1 MSLERS
7 VAGKWT
13 EIKSIRKKRY
23 PLILGWIY
31 SCDEDVGVLVEYDD
45 EFAILRTKFED
56 KKVLKKNI
64 KIVVSL

>member
-23 PLILGWIY
+23 PLLLGWIY
-31 SCDEDVGVLVEYDD
+31 SCDGEIGMLVEYD
-45 EFAILRTKFED
+45 EQFATLRTKQGD
-56 KKVLKKNI
+56 KSFLKKNI
-64 KIVVSL
+64 KIVVSH